1 MIKKAISKKG
11 FTLTEALIAVAI
23 LAIFVSMAAVGT
35 SGMFGTG
42 EQMMAVSKAAVL
54 GSDVMQAITNELRF
68 GEDFYIIDESAS
80 EESKKK
86 IYVTTI
92 YEDNKPSII
101 TVKQI
106 SFSSAT
112 YGENSTI
119 SVSVGGETI
128 KASSSDA
135 LPITLPKGCLIV
147 KSTQY
152 GSDRISIPISTAAYD
167 EIYISDLTFSY
178 VYKESTEER
187 KDENGNKVTVTKYT
201 CSGIKVDLE
210 ISSSSENKPLWS
222 NSVQIYPLYLKTK

>member
-80 EESKKK
+80 DESKKK
-86 IYVTTI
+86 INVTTI
-92 YEDNKPSII
+92 YEGTKPSI

-119 SVSVGGETI
+119 SVSVGDETI

-152 GSDRISIPISTAAYD
+152 GSDRTSIPISTAAYD